1 MRRILHIDM
10 DAFFA
15 SVELRRHPELTG
27 KPLVIG
33 GSGDPARRGVVST
46 ASYEARRF
54 GIHSAMPLKTALKL
68 CPEAVFLPVDH
79 KEYSRISGQVK
90 LILRGFSPIMEDG
103 GIDEAYLDIILVE
116 RPSEVIAKEMKD
128 QIRSSLGLTCS
139 VGIAPNKLLAK
150 IASDLQ
156 KPDGITILTP
166 EDIPTRIWPL
176 PARKLPGVG
185 PKTEEHLGRM
195 GITTIGEI
203 ASTPREVLAREF
215 GPSHGSY
222 LYEASRGI
230 DERQLVTQW
239 IPKSSSRETTFDS
252 DISDRQILTETLL
265 ELTDHAIE
273 EIRKGGFKIRTVTVK
288 VRFSDFQT
296 HTRGKTLTEATD
308 DAQIIKSVALRCLAR
323 FEFKRQVRLIG
334 IRLGGLRSSSQDSG
348 TPLPQQLR
356 F

>member
-1 MRRILHIDM
+1 M
-10 DAFFA
+10 DAFYA
-15 SVELRRHPELTG
+15 SVELKRHPELIG

-33 GSGDPARRGVVST
+33 GSGDPTRRGVVST
-46 ASYEARRF
+46 SSYEARRF
-54 GIHSAMPLKTALKL
+54 GIHSAMPLRTAVKL

-79 KEYSRISGQVK
+79 KEYSRISHQVK
-90 LILRGFSPIMEDG
+90 LILRGFSSIMEDG
-103 GIDEAYLDIILVE
+103 GIDEAYLDITLVE
-116 RPSEVIAKEMKD
+116 RPSEVIAHEMKD

-150 IASDLQ
+150 ISSDLQ
-156 KPDGITILTP
+156 KPDGITILTA
-166 EDIPTRIWPL
+166 EDVTARIWPL
-176 PARKLPGVG
+176 PVRKLPGVG

-203 ASTPREVLAREF
+203 ASTSREVLAREL

-265 ELTDHAIE
+265 ELTDDAIE

-308 DAQIIKSVALRCLAR
+308 DAQIIHSVALRCLAR
-323 FEFKRQVRLIG
+323 FELKKRVRLIG
-334 IRLGGLRSSSQDSG
+334 IRLGGLRSSSRGSG
-348 TPLPQQLR
+348 TPLPLQLR